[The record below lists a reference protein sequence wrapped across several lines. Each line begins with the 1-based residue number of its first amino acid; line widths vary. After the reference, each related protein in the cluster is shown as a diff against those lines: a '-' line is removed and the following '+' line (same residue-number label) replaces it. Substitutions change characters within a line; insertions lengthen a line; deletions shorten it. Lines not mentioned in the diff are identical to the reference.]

1 MTYDWRTHEPIE
13 DYIHEIRE
21 LKKEIYKMQ
30 EEIEYLKLLVIF
42 WKGKVKV
49 KGVLSDEK
57 KSWYVELRDYLSRL

>member
-1 MTYDWRTHEPIE
+1 MTYDWINHEPIE

-42 WKGKVKV
+42 WKGKVK
-49 KGVLSDEK
+49 E
-57 KSWYVELRDYLSRL
+57 